1 MTYQKRVLTM
11 ADIEDMTIMGYPMK
25 DLLVFAD
32 ACRMRGIEDWQVQD
46 FANTARNAVDYA
58 LEVVKGVK
66 RV

>member
-1 MTYQKRVLTM
+1 ME
-11 ADIEDMTIMGYPMK
+11 DIEDMTIMGYRVK

-32 ACRMRGIEDWQVQD
+32 ACRMRGIEDWQMQE
-46 FANTARNAVDYA
+46 FADNARCAVDYA

>member
-1 MTYQKRVLTM
+1 MTDPKRVLTM
-11 ADIEDMTIMGYPMK
+11 EDIENMTIMGYPMT

-32 ACRMRGIEDWQVQD
+32 ACRMRGIEDWQMQE
-46 FANTARNAVDYA
+46 FADTARNAVNYA